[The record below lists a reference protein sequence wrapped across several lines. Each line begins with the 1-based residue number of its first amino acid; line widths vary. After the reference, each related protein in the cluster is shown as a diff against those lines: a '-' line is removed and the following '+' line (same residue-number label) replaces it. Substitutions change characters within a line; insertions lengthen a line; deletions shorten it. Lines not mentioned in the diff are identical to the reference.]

1 MSKVKR
7 REAHKNTPPKK
18 QANYRNQQTFLT
30 DISQHQWS
38 KFQNKKTIRKDAKV
52 GSILLLNLKNKPFR
66 QG

>member
-38 KFQNKKTIRKDAKV
+38 KFQNKKTDYQKGCKSRIHSSPEFKK
-52 GSILLLNLKNKPFR
+52 
-66 QG
+66 